1 MKIFGFLH
9 NSIIGLLNES
19 KTINLQ
25 IFYKQMT
32 ACPSFYL
39 INWNQLDGLPFQSIP
54 RTFSQIHDGF
64 EMGTKR
70 QFPMFPTHESVFC
83 VKGRDYTDIVIKCAL
98 GTARVKHNFLQTG
111 SVNGYNY

>member
-9 NSIIGLLNES
+9 NSIIGLSNES

-39 INWNQLDGLPFQSIP
+39 INWNQLDGLPFQSMRELFHKSTTDLKWGLNDNSPCFPLRRVCFVLRVEI
-54 RTFSQIHDGF
+54 TQI
-64 EMGTKR
+64 
-70 QFPMFPTHESVFC
+70 S
-83 VKGRDYTDIVIKCAL
+83 
-98 GTARVKHNFLQTG
+98 
-111 SVNGYNY
+111 